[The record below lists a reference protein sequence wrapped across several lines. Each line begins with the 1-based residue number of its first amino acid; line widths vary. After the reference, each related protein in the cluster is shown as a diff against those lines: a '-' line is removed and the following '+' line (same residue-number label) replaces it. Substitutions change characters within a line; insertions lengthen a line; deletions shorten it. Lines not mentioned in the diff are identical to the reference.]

1 MNRRTA
7 SSTVPIKKHILKV
20 KCETSSTCL
29 SYEQK
34 MNERDFLEEELYA
47 ITSTFGCDRQKT
59 EMNER
64 FEMCVSLHC
73 SVCYTHVASQH
84 SKNTEI

>member
-1 MNRRTA
+1 
-7 SSTVPIKKHILKV
+7 
-20 KCETSSTCL
+20 
-29 SYEQK
+29 